1 MLDDDHHRAMAE
13 ATRLTRQGRL
23 TEATVLI
30 QRALNRSPMPGPTA
44 TEPAPPRPRDRWPR
58 FRLGDLL
65 RRTGHPRT
73 RTAPTAPLAPPPLHV
88 PEPPWTAHPTQAP
101 TPGLTESR
109 FRNPAGERRYLTYLP
124 PTTDGS
130 PRPLVVM
137 LHGGTQSALDFA
149 AATRMNEHAEQA
161 GVIVVYPEQARSA
174 NPMGYW
180 NWFKPGDQTR
190 GNGEASLI
198 AGITSEAAHTH
209 AVDTDRV
216 YLAGF
221 SAGAAMAAV
230 MAATYPDLYAAVG
243 IHSGLPHG
251 CAHDVASAFAAMRG
265 GGSVAPV
272 TQRVPLIVFHGDRD
286 EVVAPVNAARVIDQ
300 VPGARGAPRSTT
312 RGTRPAGRSYTRT
325 TAAAGGTPLEMWT
338 VHGCGHA
345 WSGGPA
351 GLPYTDPSGPDA
363 SAEMLRFFTEN
374 PRRRG
379 G

>member
-1 MLDDDHHRAMAE
+1 MLDDHHRAMAE

-23 TEATVLI
+23 IEATALI
-30 QRALNRSPMPGPTA
+30 PRILNRPSTPGPTA
-44 TEPAPPRPRDRWPR
+44 TEPAPPRRPDRPAR
-58 FRLGDLL
+58 CRLGDLI
-65 RRTGHPRT
+65 RRTCRPRT
-73 RTAPTAPLAPPPLHV
+73 RTASTATPAPPPLHV
-88 PEPPWTAHPTQAP
+88 PEHRWTRQPMQAP
-101 TPGLTESR
+101 APGLTESH

-124 PTTDGS
+124 PGNDGS
-130 PRPLVVM
+130 PLPLVVM

-149 AATRMNEHAEQA
+149 AATRMNEHAERA

-180 NWFKPGDQTR
+180 NWFKPGDQAR
-190 GNGEASLI
+190 DSGEASLI
-198 AGITSEAAHTH
+198 AGITREVMHTH
-209 AVDTDRV
+209 AVDPDRV

-251 CAHDVASAFAAMRG
+251 CAHDVGSAFAAMRG
-265 GGSVAPV
+265 GGSAAPV
-272 TQRVPLIVFHGDRD
+272 TQRVPLIVFHGDHD
-286 EVVAPVNAARVIDQ
+286 DVVAPLNATRVVDQ

-312 RGTRPAGRSYTRT
+312 RATGPAGRSYTRT
-325 TAAAGGTPLEMWT
+325 TAEPGGTRLEMWT

-351 GLPYTDPSGPDA
+351 GLPYTDPAGPDA

-374 PRRRG
+374 PRPHAV
-379 G
+379 

>member
-23 TEATVLI
+23 TEATALI
-30 QRALNRSPMPGPTA
+30 QRVLNRSSVPVATA
-44 TEPAPPRPRDRWPR
+44 TKPAPPPRPDRGGR
-58 FRLGDLL
+58 FRLGDLI
-65 RRTGHPRT
+65 RRTRHPRT
-73 RTAPTAPLAPPPLHV
+73 RAATTAPLAPPPPLHV
-88 PEPPWTAHPTQAP
+88 PGRPWTRHPTQVP
-101 TPGLTESR
+101 PGLTESH
-109 FRNPAGERRYLTYLP
+109 FRNAAGERRYLTYLP
-124 PTTDGS
+124 PAGNGS
-130 PRPLVVM
+130 PLSLVVM
-137 LHGGTQSALDFA
+137 LHGGTQSAVEFA
-149 AATRMNEHAEQA
+149 AATRMNERAEQA
-161 GVIVVYPEQARSA
+161 GFIVVYPEQARSA

-190 GNGEASLI
+190 DSGEASLI
-198 AGITSEAAHTH
+198 AGITREVVHTH
-209 AVDTDRV
+209 GVDPDRV

-265 GGSVAPV
+265 GGSAAPV
-272 TQRVPLIVFHGDRD
+272 TQRVPLIVFHGDHD

-300 VPGARGAPRSTT
+300 VPGARGATRSTT
-312 RGTRPAGRSYTRT
+312 RGTRAGGRSYTLT
-325 TAAAGGTPLEMWT
+325 TAKTGGTSLEMWT

-345 WSGGPA
+345 WSGGSA

-374 PRRRG
+374 PRTRAV
-379 G
+379 